1 MGKWDGRPAHRGG
14 GRSDG
19 AGDPDG
25 FTVGAPVKI
34 IHAKPWKR
42 TITMRGRVKSWDGE
56 LLTVR
61 REFSGGGQYD
71 SLNVA
76 KLSGDWGAIEVPRG
90 GRVLRRAYFRHDG
103 ALVGELFNIQTP
115 ADLRGGSVYYVDLE
129 VDVVRWPGG
138 SVSVVD
144 KDDLAAAVRAGGIT
158 PELAE
163 QALGLARR
171 LAAILRED
179 GDWRTADTE
188 PPDSE

>member
-1 MGKWDGRPAHRGG
+1 MRDGNRIDFA
-14 GRSDG
+14 
-19 AGDPDG
+19 
-25 FTVGAPVKI
+25 VGAPVGI
-34 IHAKPWKR
+34 VHAKPWKR
-42 TITMRGRVKSWDGE
+42 TITMRGRVKSWDGQ

-90 GRVLRRAYFRHDG
+90 GRVLRRAYYRRDG
-103 ALVGELFNIQTP
+103 TLVGELFNIQTP
-115 ADLRGGSVYYVDLE
+115 ADLRGGRVHYIDLE

-144 KDDLAAAVRAGGIT
+144 QDDLAAAVRIGGIT

-163 QALGLARR
+163 EALELARR
-171 LAAILRED
+171 LAAILREG
-179 GDWRTADTE
+179 GDWRTADPGPAGGE
-188 PPDSE
+188 